1 MCGRFNLRASPAQ
14 LVEIFNLLRA
24 PDLQP
29 RFNIAPTQPVLTIRE
44 TDEGREPD
52 VFHWGLIPSW
62 SKDPAIGSRMI
73 NARSE
78 TVATKPSFRSA
89 FRHRRCLIPASGFY
103 EWKKVGSRT
112 KQPFHIGMHDDR
124 PFALAGLWEHW
135 EGADGSAIR
144 SCTIITTESNE
155 PLAEIHDRMPV
166 ILHPEDYERWLER
179 DFQDKDAL
187 QSLLVPYAN
196 DEIKLYPVSTVVN
209 NPRNETQ
216 SCADPLQL

>member
-1 MCGRFNLRASPAQ
+1 MCGRFNLRATPAQ
-14 LVEIFNLLRA
+14 LVEIFKLLRV
-24 PDLQP
+24 PELQP

-73 NARSE
+73 NARGE

-89 FRHRRCLIPASGFY
+89 FRRRRCLIPVSGFY
-103 EWKKVGSRT
+103 EWRNIGGRK

-124 PFALAGLWEHW
+124 TFAFAGLWEHW

-155 PLAEIHDRMPV
+155 QLAEIHDRMPV

-179 DFQDKDAL
+179 DFQDKEAL
-187 QSLLVPYAN
+187 QLLLVPYAN
-196 DEIKLYPVSTVVN
+196 DEMKLYPVSTVVN
-209 NPRNETQ
+209 NPRNETP
-216 SCADPLQL
+216 SCVDPVQL